1 MEKQVKE
8 YEAIALRYYL
18 VGIMYGS
25 PEYRKKCLEKAKKDT
40 DLPKRGY
47 QILEWLSEEFVDYKV
62 VKR

>member
-1 MEKQVKE
+1 MKE
-8 YEAIALRYYL
+8 YEAMALRYYL

-47 QILEWLSEEFVDYKV
+47 
-62 VKR
+62 